1 MMRRAGYCA
10 EAALAFELNS
20 MTDWEN
26 PSSSYNMARLLFA
39 EGCSDISMEL
49 ADEQWAWQ
57 EI

>member
-1 MMRRAGYCA
+1 MRRAGYCA

-20 MTDWEN
+20 MTDCEN

-49 ADEQWAWQ
+49 ADEQ
-57 EI
+57 